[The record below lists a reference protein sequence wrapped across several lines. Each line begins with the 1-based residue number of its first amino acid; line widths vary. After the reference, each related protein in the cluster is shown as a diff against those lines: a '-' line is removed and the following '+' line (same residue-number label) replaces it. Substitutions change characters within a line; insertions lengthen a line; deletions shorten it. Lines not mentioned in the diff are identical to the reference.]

1 MTTMLGLSLRGREV
15 LMVGGGSVTARRLR
29 RFLADGALVRVV
41 APELAEETR
50 ELVAEHAVTW
60 HQRRF
65 RRGDVTGAWI
75 VHTATG
81 DQEVDRTVAAQC
93 ERRRVICID
102 ASDGTIGSARLTAQA
117 SSGDVVIGVTG
128 ELGVDPRRSMEIR
141 DAVAD
146 LLTSGRLP
154 VRRHRRGLLG
164 RVDLI
169 GGGPGPAD
177 LMTVRARRLL
187 AEADVV
193 VADRLGPAT
202 ELRAELGPG
211 VLVIDVGKSPGNHP
225 VPQHEINALLVEHAR
240 AGKRVVRLK
249 GGDPFVL
256 GRGGEEVLACVA
268 AGVPVDVTPGVSS
281 AISVPQSAGIPVTHR
296 GVASALHVVNGQGE
310 IADATLAAMKDDSV
324 TTVVLMGVAALP
336 RITAA
341 ALAHGIPAE
350 QPVAIVENGHSAA
363 QRTIRSTLEHVVAD
377 AHAAQVQN
385 PAVIVFGGVAAA
397 GLLLPVTGLFAES
410 TA

>member
-15 LMVGGGSVTARRLR
+15 LMVGGGAVTARRLR
-29 RFLADGALVRVV
+29 RFLADGARVRVI
-41 APELAEETR
+41 APELSDETR
-50 ELVAEHAVTW
+50 DLIAENAVTW
-60 HQRRF
+60 YPRRF
-65 RRGDVTGAWI
+65 RRGDIAGAWI

-81 DQEVDRTVAAQC
+81 DRKVDRAVAAQC

-102 ASDGTIGSARLTAQA
+102 ASDGTIGSARLTAQT

-128 ELGVDPRRSMEIR
+128 ELGVDPRRSVEVR
-141 DAVAD
+141 DAVAG

-154 VRRHRRGLLG
+154 VRRHRPGLLG

-193 VADRLGPAT
+193 IADRLGPAA
-202 ELRAELGPG
+202 ELRSELAPG
-211 VLVIDVGKSPGNHP
+211 VLVIDVGKRPGHHP

-256 GRGGEEVLACVA
+256 GRGGEEVVACVT

-296 GVASALHVVNGQGE
+296 GVASAVHVVNGQGDVT
-310 IADATLAAMKDDSV
+310 DATFAAMKDDSV

-336 RITAA
+336 RIVAA
-341 ALAHGIPAE
+341 ALAYGIPE
-350 QPVAIVENGHSAA
+350 QQPVAIVENGHTPI
-363 QRTIRSTLEHVVAD
+363 QRTIRSTLMNVVAEAD
-377 AHAAQVQN
+377 AAQVQN
-385 PAVIVFGGVAAA
+385 PSVIVFGGVAAA
-397 GLLLPVTGLFAES
+397 GLLLPITGQLAES